1 MADRWKARRWRTD
14 GSRCHAS
21 AGAGLLCLILCMH
34 GADSQTALEGD
45 FGHPTFGMPN
55 SYQMA
60 HHSLR
65 LGQQGAQGNP
75 GASIASLSSYD
86 QQILAKGPPGV
97 GAEAGAQPAG
107 LSQGPTPYASANSG
121 CEALPGQAPATCTRQ
136 ARLTESGHAPTLAGM
151 STRTRRAG
159 QCRWRGAVER
169 APSCPRRMWPAFTQR
184 HTQAL
189 RPQVSQH
196 PHIPL
201 CVPDSFSSIFICQ

>member
-60 HHSLR
+60 QNSLR

-107 LSQGPTPYASANSG
+107 ASQGPTPYASANSG
-121 CEALPGQAPATCTRQ
+121 
-136 ARLTESGHAPTLAGM
+136 
-151 STRTRRAG
+151 
-159 QCRWRGAVER
+159 
-169 APSCPRRMWPAFTQR
+169 
-184 HTQAL
+184 
-189 RPQVSQH
+189 
-196 PHIPL
+196 
-201 CVPDSFSSIFICQ
+201 